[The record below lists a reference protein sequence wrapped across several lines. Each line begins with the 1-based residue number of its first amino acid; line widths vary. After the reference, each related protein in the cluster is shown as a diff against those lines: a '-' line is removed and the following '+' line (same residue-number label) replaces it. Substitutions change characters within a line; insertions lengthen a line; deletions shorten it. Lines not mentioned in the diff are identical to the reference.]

1 MSYSISRYNGTLI
14 KTVADGTID
23 TSLDIKLIGKSY
35 AGYGQAQNENFV
47 YLLENFSN
55 TTSPPHPLSGQI
67 WYDSANKK
75 IKFWDAS
82 KWRTAGGAEYG
93 PVKPTGLTTGDFWF
107 DTTNKQLWAFNGADF
122 TLVGPQGAA
131 GSHTTEMQTVT
142 VTEKSTGTPHSI
154 IQAVSNGQVV
164 FTISSDPAFQLDA
177 TQSPITGFDWIYQGM
192 TLVYTNDSNRLGV
205 TTDAYNKFWGT
216 ASNADKLGG
225 YDVTNFVQSSSAT
238 FGQIVHFAD
247 SGYYV
252 GPTPVEK
259 LRVWNEGSSIPT
271 FKSIQNNIPLVFK
284 TTNASS
290 AECTPLKLLNN
301 DVLPG
306 ADSTSNL
313 GSNSLKW
320 SNIYANYVYSVAQK
334 SDTLNVNGL
343 YVSSSIANV
352 TTAPTIVARDAT
364 GTINVSYMNGV
375 ASKSDKVLINDGS
388 YVSATTLGNVP
399 STVVVRDNSNNI
411 YCNTLFGTSTQSN
424 TVQVNSGSYFAAN
437 TILPVITD
445 KTSIVARDASGN
457 FTANTVTANLTGN
470 SFGVHKGDV
479 KAGDNTT
486 LIDAATKTFY
496 GTVSASSST
505 RILAGNG
512 SPTNP
517 SIAFLSDGAIDTG
530 LYWDTDG
537 YIKFSNNGVY
547 SAQLAP
553 GGNLTVVGDMYATIF
568 HGTATAANYADL
580 AEKYLADAEYEVGTV
595 MMVGGE
601 KEITA
606 SKWGKRAIG
615 AVSAN
620 PAYLMNKD
628 LEGGTTVA
636 LKGRVPVKVIG
647 SIKKGDELIAADNGC
662 ASMSVPHAS
671 GVFAIALES
680 NSDNGV
686 KLVECVIL

>member
-47 YLLENFSN
+47 YLLENFAN
-55 TTSPPHPLSGQI
+55 TSSPPNPLSGQI

-75 IKFWDAS
+75 IKFWDAT
-82 KWRTAGGAEYG
+82 KWRVAGGAEIG
-93 PVKPTGLTTGDFWF
+93 STKPSNLTTGDFWF
-107 DTTNKQLWAFNGADF
+107 DTANKQLWAYNGSDF
-122 TLVGPQGAA
+122 TLIGPQGIA

-177 TQSPITGFDWIYQGM
+177 TQSPITGFDWIYQGV
-192 TLVYTNDSNRLGV
+192 TLVYTNDNNRLGV

-225 YDVTNFVQSSSAT
+225 LDASKFVQSDLAT
-238 FGQIVHFAD
+238 FTQIVNFAD
-247 SGYYV
+247 GGFGIGNY
-252 GPTPVEK
+252 EK
-259 LRVWNEGSSIPT
+259 FRIWNENATTPT
-271 FKSIQNNIPLVFK
+271 IKSFNTQGIVFK
-284 TTNASS
+284 TVSGTT
-290 AECTPLKLLNN
+290 ECTPLKLLNN

-306 ADSTSNL
+306 VDGQSNL
-313 GSNSLKW
+313 GSNSTKW
-320 SNIYANYVYSVAQK
+320 SNVYANYVYSTAQK
-334 SDTLNVNGL
+334 ADSLSVNGT
-343 YVSSSIANV
+343 YVTSSIVNV
-352 TTAPTIVARDAT
+352 TGNNSIVARDTT
-364 GTINVSYMNGV
+364 GTINVSYMNGT
-375 ASKSDKVLINDGS
+375 ASQSDKILINTGS
-388 YVSATTLGNVP
+388 YVRATTQGNVP
-399 STVVVRDNSNNI
+399 STVVVRDASNDI
-411 YCNTLFGTSTQSN
+411 YCSILHGTATQS
-424 TVQVNSGSYFAAN
+424 TALQVNSGNYFSAS
-437 TILPVITD
+437 TSLPGTSD
-445 KTSIVARDASGN
+445 KTSVVARDSNGD
-457 FTANTVTANLTGN
+457 FTAGTISATLKGN
-470 SFGVHKGDV
+470 V
-479 KAGDNTT
+479 KATDGTT
-486 LIDAATKTFY
+486 LIDASTKTFY
-496 GTVSASSST
+496 GTLSASTST
-505 RILAGNG
+505 RTLVGDGTA
-512 SPTNP
+512 SAP
-517 SIAFLSDGAIDTG
+517 SIAFLSDGAQDTG
-530 LYWDTDG
+530 LYWGGDG
-537 YIKFSNNGVY
+537 YIRFTNNGVY

-606 SKWGKRAIG
+606 SKWGKRAFG

-647 SIKKGDELIAADNGC
+647 SIKKGDELVAADNGC
-662 ASMSVPHAS
+662 AIMAIPHAS

-680 NSDNGV
+680 SNDTGV
-686 KLVECVIL
+686 KLVECIIL